1 MDIETHMALL
11 IGKAVA
17 TLDMDSQD
25 LRYSECFKAMLAD
38 NVERLY
44 DDLHISDDERQELRA
59 WVTSIKCAIDK
70 YKERQNLG
78 QSQ

>member
-1 MDIETHMALL
+1 MDIETHMTLL

-17 TLDMDSQD
+17 TLDLDSQD
-25 LRYSECFKAMLAD
+25 LRYSERFKAMLAD

-44 DDLHISDDERQELRA
+44 DDFHISDDERQELKA
-59 WVTSIKCAIDK
+59 WVTSIEYAIDK

-78 QSQ
+78 QSR